1 MQENLHETDYIRS
14 DREEEASDRR
24 QNVHFQTDMV
34 ESLSYKNPPGHN
46 AQEDCVIQ
54 AFEA

>member
-24 QNVHFQTDMV
+24 QNVHFQTHMV
-34 ESLSYKNPPGHN
+34 ESLTYKNPPGHN